1 MTHVFQTLRG
11 VSTAIRSL
19 CMAGAAIL
27 ITAACASTAGSGAPR
42 FRSIAE
48 IRAAAQADSAR
59 RADAKASRSAE
70 RAQPVATPPIPVQ
83 ATDTAVAQQVTLGGG
98 RNRPA
103 AGASQEPVRQGKWIH
118 VGPNPPRIDLPLF
131 DAPVADVVS
140 YIAERVGVD
149 IVVSSDPEVR
159 AMRLTG
165 EIRNRHWHEAF
176 ESILEAHGLR
186 AVQAPSG
193 IITVVS
199 AREANR
205 GRRPELINLQFR
217 DARDVVTAL
226 QPMFEGAAA
235 DSSAPG
241 SVEVLGEPSVS
252 RTLVVY
258 GSADQ
263 VTAIRQLVAEYDQRP
278 ANVSVEAWMLLVN
291 RSAMDRRGVTYSFV
305 PMVNDSTGGLSTGVN
320 VGGSG
325 ANAIPGLTGHS
336 IALRGRL
343 GGTPVGLNVF
353 IDALTSAGFA
363 ETETRPLVMTTS
375 EREGKITVGDS
386 YILPNPQPI
395 LAGGGVIVPGAQP
408 GIGSDTTGTQGVY
421 PSPNSPGG
429 SGGLGSVPSGGFA
442 QFLTGTSL
450 RVTPIV
456 LDGGTQVRMKV
467 DLLRDGGTLSPDGR
481 SITGGRHSTT
491 TEVIVD
497 DQVPIVIGS
506 FTVQGRSRASSQ
518 VPLLGSLPL
527 VGRLFRKDEVASN
540 YMDLVIVL
548 VPHVHGATRRIE
560 Q

>member
-1 MTHVFQTLRG
+1 VTPVPQLSRRAL
-11 VSTAIRSL
+11 VLPRVAS
-19 CMAGAAIL
+19 MAL
-27 ITAACASTAGSGAPR
+27 PLLLAACAAGHGGASPR
-42 FRSIAE
+42 FRTLAE
-48 IRAAAQADSAR
+48 MRAQAEADSVR
-59 RADAKASRSAE
+59 RADAAAARGP
-70 RAQPVATPPIPVQ
+70 RAQPIIPQ
-83 ATDTAVAQQVTLGGG
+83 PARDTAARVAAAQPAPTSSPAGA
-98 RNRPA
+98 NRPA
-103 AGASQEPVRQGKWIH
+103 QEPVRQGKWIH

-131 DAPVADVVS
+131 DAPVADVAS

-159 AMRLTG
+159 GMRLTG
-165 EIRNRHWHEAF
+165 EIRDRYWHEAF

-217 DARDVVTAL
+217 DARDVVSAL

-235 DSSAPG
+235 DSTAPG
-241 SVEVLGEPSVS
+241 SVEVLGDPSIS

-263 VTAIRQLVAEYDQRP
+263 VTAIRQVVAEYDQRP

-305 PMVNDSTGGLSTGVN
+305 PLLNDSTGGQTTGVN
-320 VGGSG
+320 IGGSG
-325 ANAIPGLTGHS
+325 AGAIPGLSGQAFS
-336 IALRGRL
+336 LRGRL
-343 GGTPVGLNVF
+343 GATPVGLNVF

-375 EREGKITVGDS
+375 EREGRISVGDS

-395 LAGGGVIVPGAQP
+395 LAGGGVIVPGGQP
-408 GIGSDTTGTQGVY
+408 GLGSDTTATSGGY
-421 PSPNSPGG
+421 PSGSQPGTTN
-429 SGGLGSVPSGGFA
+429 GLGAVPSGGFA
-442 QFLTGTSL
+442 QFLTGTTL

-456 LDGGTQVRMKV
+456 LDGGRQVRMKV

-481 SITGGRHSTT
+481 SITGGRHSTN

-497 DQVPIVIGS
+497 DGVPIVIGS
-506 FTVQGRSRASSQ
+506 FTVQGQSRASSQ

-527 VGRLFRKDEVASN
+527 LGRLFRKDEVASN

-548 VPHVHGATRRIE
+548 VPHVHAPSRRVDP
-560 Q
+560 

>member
-1 MTHVFQTLRG
+1 MTHVPLFPRRARTLPR
-11 VSTAIRSL
+11 VAS
-19 CMAGAAIL
+19 MAVPML
-27 ITAACASTAGSGAPR
+27 LAACAGGLGGTAPR
-42 FRSIAE
+42 FRTLAE
-48 IRAAAQADSAR
+48 VRAEAEADSAR
-59 RADAKASRSAE
+59 RAEAAAARGGP
-70 RAQPVATPPIPVQ
+70 RAQPMTPPP
-83 ATDTAVAQQVTLGGG
+83 ARDTAVVAAPPPSSPEAG
-98 RNRPA
+98 RAIQRTQ
-103 AGASQEPVRQGKWIH
+103 QEPVRQGKWIH
-118 VGPNPPRIDLPLF
+118 VGANPPRIDLPLF
-131 DAPVADVVS
+131 DAPVADVAS

-165 EIRNRHWHEAF
+165 EIRDRYWHEAF

-217 DARDVVTAL
+217 DARDVVSAL

-235 DSSAPG
+235 DSTAPG
-241 SVEVLGEPSVS
+241 SVEVLGDPSIS

-263 VTAIRQLVAEYDQRP
+263 VAAIRQVVAEYDQRP
-278 ANVSVEAWMLLVN
+278 VNVTVEAWMLLVN
-291 RSAMDRRGVTYSFV
+291 RLDLDRRGVTYSFV
-305 PMVNDSTGGLSTGVN
+305 PVLNDSTGGQSTGVN
-320 VGGSG
+320 IGGSG
-325 ANAIPGLTGHS
+325 AGAIPGLSGQAFT
-336 IALRGRL
+336 LRGRV
-343 GGTPVGLNVF
+343 GAMPVGLTVF

-375 EREGKITVGDS
+375 EREGRISVGDS

-395 LAGGGVIVPGAQP
+395 LAGGGVIVPGGQ
-408 GIGSDTTGTQGVY
+408 GQGSDTTGTPGAY
-421 PSPNSPGG
+421 PSGTNPGTG
-429 SGGLGSVPSGGFA
+429 SGLGAVPSGGFA

-450 RVTPIV
+450 RVTPFV
-456 LDGGTQVRMKV
+456 LDGGRQVRMKV

-497 DQVPIVIGS
+497 DGVPIVIGS
-506 FTVQGRSRASSQ
+506 FTVQGQSRASSQ

-527 VGRLFRKDEVASN
+527 LGRLFRKDEVASN

-548 VPHVHGATRRIE
+548 VPRVHAPSQRVDP
-560 Q
+560 